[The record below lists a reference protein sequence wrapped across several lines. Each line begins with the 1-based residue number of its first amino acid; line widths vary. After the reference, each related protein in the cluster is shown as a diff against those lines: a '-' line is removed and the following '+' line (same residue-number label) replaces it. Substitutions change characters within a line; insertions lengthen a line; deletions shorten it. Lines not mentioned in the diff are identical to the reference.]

1 MGKTLSWLS
10 FLLCQSG
17 PFQLSRWF
25 SMEISVHTFPSVDRI
40 VLSNKLLLDCSQII
54 FSLLWR
60 WLCFLVPQIISSK
73 LHFATVMKMWF
84 IACHPILLLFLLLE
98 LKIYQRDTKTIYQ
111 NCTSSKNSD
120 SGLNQICLQQESKL
134 VQQYFNARESILA
147 KNNLYISYRA
157 IDNKN

>member
-1 MGKTLSWLS
+1 MGKTLSQLS
-10 FLLCQSG
+10 FLLCQSD

-25 SMEISVHTFPSVDRI
+25 LMEISVHAFPFVDRI
-40 VLSNKLLLDCSQII
+40 VLSNKLLLDFSQII

-60 WLCFLVPQIISSK
+60 WFCFLVPQVISSK
-73 LHFATVMKMWF
+73 LHFATMMKMWF

-134 VQQYFNARESILA
+134 AQQYFNARESTLD
-147 KNNLYISYRA
+147 KKNLYI
-157 IDNKN
+157 